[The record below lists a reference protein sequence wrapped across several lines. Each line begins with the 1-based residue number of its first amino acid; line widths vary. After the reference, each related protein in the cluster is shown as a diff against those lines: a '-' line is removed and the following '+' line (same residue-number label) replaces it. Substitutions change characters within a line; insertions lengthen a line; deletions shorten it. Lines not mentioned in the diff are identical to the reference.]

1 MYDDRVFEDD
11 EEFER
16 TVQVKESSDD
26 QAILRIVDET
36 GDWEKD
42 FPGLQRVAVD
52 VLLSPKKAIML
63 GKALQDLG
71 NAILEN

>member
-52 VLLSPKKAIML
+52 VLLNPKKAIML